1 MHTLIKLI
9 SNTSVDV
16 HELDMQ
22 LVMKFS
28 IYQLDVN
35 LKWINKIAILFIL
48 EELDDLMF
56 YLFLYHTL
64 LPGMDSPISPN

>member
-64 LPGMDSPISPN
+64 SPGMDNPISPN